1 MVLTIADIGCKDA
14 VKFLLNKVGI
24 MSVRLF
30 LRQEKFKDLSDAE
43 KLLVLE
49 TEIFGFSGSEE
60 DVMLRRDEIM
70 LAGAQYFARG
80 VDTLQR
86 VLNGA
91 TGECTLVL
99 SSSGKVNDFSDAVD
113 ALYLQF
119 LDCQKKGTEVLST
132 GLKLDLYKLPIG
144 MVISSDEKEIRIAHF
159 SEDAIPV
166 GFRMPSREDETEVEV
181 EVKSVADVDS
191 GADVSTAGSKS
202 IDVTD
207 SDSDSKTTGDS
218 ATGAKDGE
226 VNWEDAV

>member
-99 SSSGKVNDFSDAVD
+99 TSSGKVNDFSDAVD

-132 GLKLDLYKLPIG
+132 GLKLDLFKLPIG

-166 GFRMPSREDETEVEV
+166 GFRMVRDQVKVKLETD
-181 EVKSVADVDS
+181 AVDS
-191 GADVSTAGSKS
+191 VTDADTDTETSDSESVDS
-202 IDVTD
+202 TD
-207 SDSDSKTTGDS
+207 SDLETTDAEADTTG
-218 ATGAKDGE
+218 TKDGE

>member
-99 SSSGKVNDFSDAVD
+99 SSSGKVNDFGDAVD

-166 GFRMPSREDETEVEV
+166 GFRMVRDQVKVKLETD
-181 EVKSVADVDS
+181 AVDS
-191 GADVSTAGSKS
+191 VTDADTETSDSESVDS
-202 IDVTD
+202 TD
-207 SDSDSKTTGDS
+207 SDLETTGAEADT
-218 ATGAKDGE
+218 TGTKDGE

>member
-1 MVLTIADIGCKDA
+1 MVLTITDIGCKDA

-166 GFRMPSREDETEVEV
+166 GFRMVRDQVKVKLETD
-181 EVKSVADVDS
+181 A
-191 GADVSTAGSKS
+191 
-202 IDVTD
+202 VTD
-207 SDSDSKTTGDS
+207 SDSEVDVSISDSESVDSLDSDSETTGVD
-218 ATGAKDGE
+218 ADTTGTKDGE

>member
-99 SSSGKVNDFSDAVD
+99 TSNGKVNDFSDAVD

-166 GFRMPSREDETEVEV
+166 GFRMVRDQVKVKLETD
-181 EVKSVADVDS
+181 AVDS
-191 GADVSTAGSKS
+191 
-202 IDVTD
+202 VTD
-207 SDSDSKTTGDS
+207 ADTETSDSESVDSMDSDSKTTGDD
-218 ATGAKDGE
+218 ATDAKDGE

>member
-99 SSSGKVNDFSDAVD
+99 TSSGKVNDFSDAVD

-166 GFRMPSREDETEVEV
+166 GFRMVRDQVKVKLETD
-181 EVKSVADVDS
+181 AVDS
-191 GADVSTAGSKS
+191 VTDADTETSDSESVDS
-202 IDVTD
+202 TD
-207 SDSDSKTTGDS
+207 SDLETTGAEADT
-218 ATGAKDGE
+218 TGTKDGE

>member
-99 SSSGKVNDFSDAVD
+99 TSSGKVNDFSDAVD

-166 GFRMPSREDETEVEV
+166 GFRMVRDQVKVKLETDAVMDSESE
-181 EVKSVADVDS
+181 ADAVTTDSESVDS
-191 GADVSTAGSKS
+191 L
-202 IDVTD
+202 D
-207 SDSDSKTTGDS
+207 SDSETTGAD
-218 ATGAKDGE
+218 ADTTGTKDGE

>member
-49 TEIFGFSGSEE
+49 TEVFGFSSSEE

-207 SDSDSKTTGDS
+207 SDSKTTGDS

>member
-14 VKFLLNKVGI
+14 VNFLLNKVGI
-24 MSVRLF
+24 ANVRLF
-30 LRQEKFKDLSDAE
+30 LRQDKFKDLSDAE
-43 KLLVLE
+43 KLLGLE

-132 GLKLDLYKLPIG
+132 GLKLDLFKLPIG

-166 GFRMPSREDETEVEV
+166 GFRMVRDQVKVKLETD
-181 EVKSVADVDS
+181 AVDS
-191 GADVSTAGSKS
+191 
-202 IDVTD
+202 VTD
-207 SDSDSKTTGDS
+207 ADTETSDSESVDSMDSDSKTTGDD
-218 ATGAKDGE
+218 ATDAKDGE

>member
-30 LRQEKFKDLSDAE
+30 LRQEKFKDLSDTE

-132 GLKLDLYKLPIG
+132 GLKLDLFKLPIG

-166 GFRMPSREDETEVEV
+166 GFRMVRDQ
-181 EVKSVADVDS
+181 VKVKFEADAVTGSDSEADAVTSDSESVDS
-191 GADVSTAGSKS
+191 LDSGSETTGADA
-202 IDVTD
+202 D
-207 SDSDSKTTGDS
+207 TTG
-218 ATGAKDGE
+218 TKDGE

>member
-166 GFRMPSREDETEVEV
+166 GFRMVRDQVKVKLETD
-181 EVKSVADVDS
+181 A
-191 GADVSTAGSKS
+191 
-202 IDVTD
+202 VTD
-207 SDSDSKTTGDS
+207 SDSGADSVSSDSESVDSTDSDPDTTGAEADT
-218 ATGAKDGE
+218 TGTKDGE

>member
-1 MVLTIADIGCKDA
+1 M
-14 VKFLLNKVGI
+14 
-24 MSVRLF
+24 
-30 LRQEKFKDLSDAE
+30 
-43 KLLVLE
+43 
-49 TEIFGFSGSEE
+49 
-60 DVMLRRDEIM
+60 
-70 LAGAQYFARG
+70 
-80 VDTLQR
+80 
-86 VLNGA
+86 
-91 TGECTLVL
+91 
-99 SSSGKVNDFSDAVD
+99 NDFSDAVD

-132 GLKLDLYKLPIG
+132 GLKLDLFKLPIG

-207 SDSDSKTTGDS
+207 SDSKTTGADIDS
-218 ATGAKDGE
+218 TDAKDGE